1 MLKTSIALL
10 LLLASSFGFTP
21 IVRMATRRSSMMDMT
36 PKIRQTP
43 QLFYANNSTET
54 AAAKDKPPT
63 DDPSLEADELYVQ
76 FNSVA
81 SQDVVD
87 AVLDEEQ
94 EDKEQEEQDIES
106 NLDQVK
112 ITDSKHPYRDKTM
125 NVISSERKLQ
135 TWLHAQHL
143 DSSDDFYPEG
153 IPMDV
158 VVERLGD
165 TLEDVATHVRRK
177 GYENGKMILTKEQE
191 ESRKTVVVL
200 GSGWGAHA
208 LMKVADCQKLRLIV
222 VSPVN
227 HFVFTPM
234 LASSAV
240 GTVEYRSMTEAVR
253 SANPLMDD
261 YLQGSAVGVDVRKKT
276 VQVQMNSLLG
286 DVTHGDP
293 PTLEVPYDYLVC
305 SVGCKIN
312 DWGVPGA
319 DKALRLKT
327 LDDARILRRDIAECL
342 EFASRPDVAPE
353 ERTRR
358 VTFLI
363 VGGGP
368 TGVELAGEIL
378 DLAADVT
385 KFKGSYP
392 HLKDSIRVVI
402 AQGGSDLVPQF
413 EPKLR
418 EEAKKSLEAKG
429 AEVLMNT
436 RVTEV
441 GDGFAKL
448 KTKVFD
454 ADGNVVG
461 GEESTLPLGLTA
473 WCAGTAPVPFVETL
487 LEQLPP
493 EARNRDGRVKVDQWL
508 RPLMP
513 SEDLTGSV
521 YVIGDAAAFADQ
533 GFGASADSPLPQTAQ
548 VAGQQGAFLARLLDR
563 GYDVSATP
571 PMLLPATAG
580 NSNSTAID
588 VFNDPQMRAWL
599 ELRGLDQAPGFI
611 FLNLGILAYLG
622 GGEALSQ
629 VQLGDFPL
637 FSYFGSV
644 AFLLWRSVYLV
655 KQVATRN
662 RVLVTFDWMKS
673 FVFGRDMTRF

>member
-1 MLKTSIALL
+1 MLQIIIAVL
-10 LLLASSFGFTP
+10 LLLASKTSLAFAP
-21 IVRMATRRSSMMDMT
+21 VVRMTAKSSSSSMIDMIMAPKKQNRDNTNT
-36 PKIRQTP
+36 P
-43 QLFYANNSTET
+43 LFYADTTESET
-54 AAAKDKPPT
+54 VKEEKQSP
-63 DDPSLEADELYVQ
+63 ELFAH
-76 FNSVA
+76 FNSVTQG
-81 SQDVVD
+81 SKDD
-87 AVLDEEQ
+87 YFE
-94 EDKEQEEQDIES
+94 
-106 NLDQVK
+106 DQVK
-112 ITDSKHPYRDKTM
+112 TTDNKHPYRDKTM
-125 NVISSERKLQ
+125 NVISSERKLK
-135 TWLHAQHL
+135 TWLHTQHL
-143 DSSDDFYPEG
+143 DSSNDFYPEG
-153 IPMDV
+153 LPMDV
-158 VVERLGD
+158 VMERIGD
-165 TLEDVATHVRRK
+165 TLEDVATHARRK
-177 GYENGKMILTKEQE
+177 GCESGKMSLTKDQE
-191 ESRKTVVVL
+191 DSRKTVVVL

-208 LMKVADCQKLRLIV
+208 LMKVADCRKLRLVV

-240 GTVEYRSMTEAVR
+240 GTIEYRSMTEAVR
-253 SANPLMDD
+253 SANPMIDD
-261 YLQGSAVGVDVRKKT
+261 YLQGSAVGVDVHKKT
-276 VQVQMNSLLG
+276 VQVQLNSLLE

-293 PTLEVPYDYLVC
+293 PTFEVPYDYLVC

-312 DWGVPGA
+312 DWGIKGA

-327 LDDARILRRDIAECL
+327 LDDARILRRDISECL
-342 EFASRPDVAPE
+342 EFASRPDVAGDE
-353 ERTRR
+353 HTAERTRR

-378 DLAADVT
+378 DLKADVT
-385 KFKGSYP
+385 KFHASYP
-392 HLKDSIRVVI
+392 HLKENIRVVI

-429 AEVLMNT
+429 AEVLLNT
-436 RVTEV
+436 FVTEV
-441 GDGFAKL
+441 GDGFANL
-448 KTKVFD
+448 KTNVLD
-454 ADGNVVG
+454 EDGKVVG
-461 GEESTLPLGLTA
+461 AKESTLPLGLTA

-493 EARNRDGRVKVDQWL
+493 EARNRDGRIKVDKWL

-533 GFGASADSPLPQTAQ
+533 GFGATADFPLPQTAQ

-563 GYDVSATP
+563 GYDVAATP
-571 PMLLPATAG
+571 PMLLPAAAKS
-580 NSNSTAID
+580 SNSTTAID

-611 FLNLGILAYLG
+611 FLNLGILAYTG

-629 VQLGDFPL
+629 VQLGDYPL

-673 FVFGRDMTRF
+673 NVFGRDMTRF